1 MSSFHTYG
9 GDILANI
16 IPLEVITDRIFNIRN
31 QKVMIDYDLAN
42 LYAVPT
48 KAINQAVKRNA
59 ERFPSDFMFQLDK
72 QERNELVT
80 SCDRLKNLKFSSSMP
95 YAFTESGVS
104 MLSSV
109 LSSER
114 AVLINIQIIR
124 AFVRLRKILEEN
136 IALRYAFEGLEKKMN
151 ENERD
156 IQLAIRAIQHLFK
169 TSKLKELKK

>member
-1 MSSFHTYG
+1 MYG
-9 GDILANI
+9 GKILTNL

-48 KAINQAVKRNA
+48 KAVNQAVKRNN
-59 ERFPSDFMFQLDK
+59 ERFPSDFMFQLNR

-80 SCDRLKNLKFSSSMP
+80 NCDRLKNLKYSSSMP
-95 YAFTESGVS
+95 FAFTESGVS

-109 LSSER
+109 LNSER
-114 AVLINIQIIR
+114 AIKINIQIIR
-124 AFVRLRKILEEN
+124 AFIRLRKILEEN

-156 IQLAIRAIQHLFK
+156 IELAIRGVQHLFK
-169 TSKLKELKK
+169 TSKLKELKQ

>member
-1 MSSFHTYG
+1 MIFHTDG
-9 GDILANI
+9 GDFLANI
-16 IPLEVITDRIFNIRN
+16 IPLEVITDRIFNIRD

-42 LYAVPT
+42 LYSVPT
-48 KAINQAVKRNA
+48 KAVNQAVKRNI
-59 ERFPSDFMFQLDK
+59 ERFPSDFMFQLNK

-80 SCDRLKNLKFSSSMP
+80 NCDRLKNLKYSSSMP

-109 LSSER
+109 LNSER
-114 AVLINIQIIR
+114 AILINIQIVR

-136 IALRYAFEGLEKKMN
+136 IALRYAFEGLEKKMD

-169 TSKLKELKK
+169 TSKLKELEQ